1 VIIPLF
7 PLHSVLF
14 PGGRLPMRIF
24 EQRYMDMAKVC
35 LKESS
40 SFGIC
45 LIASGEE
52 VARPGRKPATPE
64 AVGTLAHIAD
74 WDMPQLGVLNI
85 VAQGG
90 DRFPPAA
97 PLGRALRPAARRGR
111 TDRRARRAADSRRL
125 CAPGAAA
132 ARHRRRPGGGAPN
145 APAKPHR
152 FFDAGWLGMRYAE
165 VLPIPLA
172 AKQKL
177 LEIEDSIDR
186 LEIIYRF
193 LEGKGLLPEADE
205 ALRGCAAPAPAV
217 RRSR

>member
-1 VIIPLF
+1 MIVPLF
-7 PLHSVLF
+7 PLQSVLF

-35 LKESS
+35 LKESG

-45 LIASGEE
+45 LIARGEE
-52 VARPGRKPATPE
+52 VARAGKKPAEPH

-85 VAQGG
+85 IAQGG
-90 DRFPPAA
+90 ERFRLLRHWVEDSGLLRGEVELIVAPAVL
-97 PLGRALRPAARRGR
+97 PV
-111 TDRRARRAADSRRL
+111 
-125 CAPGAAA
+125 PGAYARLVPLLRAIVAEMAA
-132 ARHRRRPGGGAPN
+132 N
-145 APAKPHR
+145 APATPHR

-165 VLPIPLA
+165 VLPIPVA

-177 LEIEDSIDR
+177 LELEDSIDR

-193 LEGKGLLPEADE
+193 LESKGLLPDA
-205 ALRGCAAPAPAV
+205 
-217 RRSR
+217 

>member
-1 VIIPLF
+1 MIIPLF

-52 VARPGRKPATPE
+52 VLDGTPGAARAGRKPAEPH

-74 WDMPQLGVLNI
+74 WDMQQLGVLEI
-85 VAQGG
+85 IAQGG
-90 DRFPPAA
+90 DRFRVLRHWAEDSGLLWGEVELIAA
-97 PLGRALRPAARRGR
+97 SAVLPVPGPYVRLVPLLRAIVEEMAA
-111 TDRRARRAADSRRL
+111 
-125 CAPGAAA
+125 GAA
-132 ARHRRRPGGGAPN
+132 H
-145 APAKPHR
+145 APATPHR
-152 FFDAGWLGMRYAE
+152 FFDAGWVGMRYAE
-165 VLPIPLA
+165 VLPIPVVA
-172 AKQKL
+172 RQKL

-193 LEGKGLLPEADE
+193 LESKGLLPDA
-205 ALRGCAAPAPAV
+205 
-217 RRSR
+217 

>member
-1 VIIPLF
+1 MIIPLF
-7 PLHSVLF
+7 PLHAVLF
-14 PGGRLPMRIF
+14 PAGRLPLKIF

-52 VARPGRKPATPE
+52 IAGAGRKRALPE
-64 AVGTLAHIAD
+64 NVGTLAHIAE
-74 WDMPQLGVLNI
+74 WDMPQLGVLNVI
-85 VAQGG
+85 AQGG
-90 DRFPPAA
+90 ERFRIVRHWTEDSGLLRAEVEPLAEPAVL
-97 PLGRALRPAARRGR
+97 PV
-111 TDRRARRAADSRRL
+111 
-125 CAPGAAA
+125 PGAYARLVPLLRAIVADLEKGAA
-132 ARHRRRPGGGAPN
+132 N

-152 FFDAGWLGMRYAE
+152 FFDAGWLGLRYAE
-165 VLPIPLA
+165 LLPIPNL

-193 LEGKGLLPEADE
+193 LESKGLLPE
-205 ALRGCAAPAPAV
+205 G
-217 RRSR
+217 